1 MTAALQCIP
10 PFDPFC
16 DRPDVRIEGCASEP
30 SPVYPAIFAS
40 ALFDARDVCF
50 ASVHVFAQPTQRALF
65 DSVERGRCTLAAMSA
80 SRAARAILEGLPA
93 KIVCAAVA
101 PVDYA
106 AFEGEPAV
114 PWDRV
119 GSAVRALPP
128 RAVLVAPTRH
138 LDANPSLVRAAIEAY
153 WEGAVRAVREPTML
167 SVVLA
172 TELGLP
178 PAAAELEALRAIRA
192 WRLDPA
198 VRIEGLTAVL
208 DRITQERAFAHSR
221 PEWLLDERFVRADW
235 ARRAL

>member
-1 MTAALQCIP
+1 
-10 PFDPFC
+10 
-16 DRPDVRIEGCASEP
+16 
-30 SPVYPAIFAS
+30 
-40 ALFDARDVCF
+40 
-50 ASVHVFAQPTQRALF
+50 
-65 DSVERGRCTLAAMSA
+65 
-80 SRAARAILEGLPA
+80 
-93 KIVCAAVA
+93 
-101 PVDYA
+101 
-106 AFEGEPAV
+106 
-114 PWDRV
+114 
-119 GSAVRALPP
+119 
-128 RAVLVAPTRH
+128 
-138 LDANPSLVRAAIEAY
+138 
-153 WEGAVRAVREPTML
+153 ML